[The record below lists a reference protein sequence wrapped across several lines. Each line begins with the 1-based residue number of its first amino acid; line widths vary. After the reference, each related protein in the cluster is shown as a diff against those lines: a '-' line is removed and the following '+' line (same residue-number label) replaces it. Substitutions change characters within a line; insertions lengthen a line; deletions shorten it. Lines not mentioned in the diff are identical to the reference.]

1 MKISLG
7 TDHAGFR
14 YKEKV
19 KELLTSL
26 GHEGKTYDVTGP
38 EAISYEDVATKLSA
52 ALGRE
57 ITYIDAPDDAVRG
70 ALSGFGMPQWLV
82 GALVDL
88 YQDYRRSGTDGYAAQ
103 VTDTVQQL
111 TGHPPRTLDQLLAE

>member
-1 MKISLG
+1 MVD
-7 TDHAGFR
+7 TRDVAA
-14 YKEKV
+14 V
-19 KELLTSL
+19 AAAALTSP

-38 EAISYEDVATKLSA
+38 ESISYEDVATKLSA
-52 ALGRE
+52 ALGRK